1 MGYRIRVVPEVEEW
15 LAELRE
21 SDPGTASLLDEAVD
35 ALREGGAGLGP
46 PLVVTVEAL
55 AQIPRPDL
63 ESSYQRQLEMLTRVR
78 RAAADEATAR
88 KGVELQIEQLEG
100 LAAEL
105 GEQRGQALETG
116 DDELAAYLR
125 ARQSFVADQLADL
138 HRRYADLRAEEERLS
153 AAMRQLQLEVD
164 AFRDHTEVSRG
175 AENAARH
182 HQASPLALKELRPG
196 APGWSGIRILFT
208 VEPPD
213 TAVLLAGGTERD
225 WLRAWYAETILHC
238 QVRYERD
245 QGSTG

>member
-125 ARQSFVADQLADL
+125 ARQSFVADQ
-138 HRRYADLRAEEERLS
+138 
-153 AAMRQLQLEVD
+153 
-164 AFRDHTEVSRG
+164 
-175 AENAARH
+175 
-182 HQASPLALKELRPG
+182 
-196 APGWSGIRILFT
+196 
-208 VEPPD
+208 
-213 TAVLLAGGTERD
+213 
-225 WLRAWYAETILHC
+225 
-238 QVRYERD
+238 
-245 QGSTG
+245 